1 MRSLTEPNGFW
12 LSSFATKRTFGLGD
26 KIETSTNGV
35 LPMSSREFCST
46 NTDPPFLLT
55 SAIDMCLLRTLGK
68 GLLDGTPD
76 CRALFPINPVGIV
89 TLIGRLLTPHGRR
102 RPGCGRIGVLAPLF

>member
-12 LSSFATKRTFGLGD
+12 LSSFAIKRTLGLGD

-55 SAIDMCLLRTLGK
+55 SAIDMCLLRRPPIGPTNETQT
-68 GLLDGTPD
+68 DG
-76 CRALFPINPVGIV
+76 ALFPINPVGIV
-89 TLIGRLLTPHGRR
+89 TLIRGLATPHGLP
-102 RPGCGRIGVLAPLF
+102 RPKCGKNGAVAPLF